1 MDPRLKQLQMR
12 DGRGRL
18 VPRFYPP
25 GKHPATARMRAEIT
39 YLREVVRFDPDDF
52 GEEQK
57 RLTKLLDQIAAF
69 EEKETEVKYEGLKLF
84 EERDRRR
91 RE

>member
-25 GKHPATARMRAEIT
+25 GKHPAMAQVRTRIM
-39 YLREVVRFDPDDF
+39 YLEALLMYSDRTPAA
-52 GEEQK
+52 QK
-57 RLTKLLDQIAAF
+57 QLAYMQDKIAAF
-69 EEKETEVKYEGLKLF
+69 EEKETEAKYDGLKLF

-91 RE
+91 RG